1 VTVTP
6 TPTPTHSVTSSRH
19 VTSTSATKGVSSSS
33 GTGSSVT
40 SIASAPAEN
49 SASGALSGQLSARF
63 AVAVV
68 PLEGPGTWTVASDA
82 PIDVTLSCQ
91 GSSIDVQT
99 QFEIGAH
106 EACQVTITPASP
118 TTSLT
123 WQLTPS
129 T

>member
-1 VTVTP
+1 VI
-6 TPTPTHSVTSSRH
+6 VTSTQTPPVALARRP
-19 VTSTSATKGVSSSS
+19 TSTSAPNGASSSS
-33 GTGSSVT
+33 VT
-40 SIASAPAEN
+40 DSNDTFIAKAPAET

-68 PLEGPGTWTVASDA
+68 PLEGPGTWLVSDSA

-91 GSSIDVQT
+91 GTAIDVQT

-106 EACQVTITPASP
+106 EECQVTITPASA